1 MIKQNYIY
9 NAIVQS
15 VYDGDS
21 IRVAIDLGFD
31 TWKMNE
37 TIRLYG
43 IDAPEI
49 RGEERPTGLDSK
61 AWFTSKVPVGSK
73 IILQTIRDRKEK
85 YGRYLGIIWF
95 NGENIN
101 ELMVSEGYAVKYQ
114 D

>member
-1 MIKQNYIY
+1 MIKQDYIY
-9 NAIVQS
+9 SAIVQS
-15 VYDGDS
+15 VYDGDT

-31 TWKMNE
+31 NWKMNE

-43 IDAPEI
+43 INAPEI
-49 RGEERPTGLDSK
+49 RGEERPEGLNSK
-61 AWFTSKVPVGSK
+61 TWFTSKVPVGSK
-73 IILQTIRDRKEK
+73 IVIQTIRDRKEK

-101 ELMVSEGYAVKYQ
+101 ELMIAEGYATRYE